1 MPSQQPFQPG
11 SKVVAYV
18 RYSGG
23 VEQGLKDRSTKEQ
36 THDIQQ
42 FCDKNS
48 LILYRVY
55 EDAGISGTSLKG
67 RDAFFEMINFLK
79 SRPKPDVA
87 GVVVWSLSRF
97 ARDLNTAQL
106 YKADLRRLGYTI
118 FSLTEQFEDSATG
131 ILFETLID
139 WKNQMYSEE
148 IAAHVSRSLRTNFE
162 QFKVLPGR
170 PPRGLMRIPVNLP
183 SKKDGTPRVGHRWEV
198 DPLLAPAIR
207 RAFELKAGGASNYQ
221 IMKELPFYKND
232 SSLRDVFRRSIFY
245 GSMTYSGVTLE
256 DYCQPIITK
265 DLWQQVQEVCM
276 KEVRAKKRE
285 GKFSDQNTRLLSGLL
300 VCPICSRKMYVCRRT
315 SNGTEYSSYRCSNC
329 SGQTIPCWRIEEA
342 VIHKAI
348 DEILVKGNIDNMVEL
363 YRAEYGM
370 DDHSK
375 QKSEKDDYTAQLIAV
390 AARIERVTDAISEIG
405 LSSSLQSK
413 LKTLQSQQQ
422 EIREK
427 QAELQSRIN
436 EDDEIIDRAH
446 ENSTSIVD
454 VLKDKE
460 APLEM
465 KREALQLF
473 IKEIIP
479 SGKTSAIIRYH
490 LPDNCA
496 SKLVPPPR
504 RRLSAQMTLETS
516 VSW

>member
-1 MPSQQPFQPG
+1 MSNQQPFQPG
-11 SKVVAYV
+11 AKVVAYV

-36 THDIQQ
+36 THEIQQ

-48 LILYRVY
+48 LILYRVF

-67 RDAFFEMINFLK
+67 RDAFFEMINLLK

-148 IAAHVSRSLRTNFE
+148 IAAHVSRSLRNNFE

-170 PPRGLMRIPVNLP
+170 PPRGLMRVPVILP
-183 SKKDGTPRVGHRWEV
+183 PKKDGSERIGHRWEM
-198 DPLLAPAIR
+198 DPLVAPSIR
-207 RAFELKAGGASNYQ
+207 RAFELKAGGSSNYQ
-221 IMKELPFYKND
+221 IMRELPFYKND
-232 SSLRDVFRRSIFY
+232 SSLRDVFRRSIY
-245 GSMTYSGVTLE
+245 HGSMTYSGVTLE
-256 DYCQPIITK
+256 NYCQPIITR

-285 GKFSDQNTRLLSGLL
+285 GKFTDQNTRLLSGLL
-300 VCPICSRKMYVCRRT
+300 ICPICSRKMYVCRRT

-329 SGQTIPCWRIEEA
+329 SGQTIPCWRVEEA
-342 VIHKAI
+342 VIKKSVE
-348 DEILVKGNIDNMVEL
+348 EILVKWNVDQMVDL
-363 YRAEYGM
+363 YRAEYGQ
-370 DDHSK
+370 DEHNQNQSK
-375 QKSEKDDYTAQLIAV
+375 KKDYTAQLIAV
-390 AARIERVTDAISEIG
+390 AARIERVTEAIAEIG
-405 LSSSLQSK
+405 LSSALQTK
-413 LKTLQSQQQ
+413 LKALQAQQQ

-427 QAELQSRIN
+427 QAELMTMIN
-436 EDDEIIDRAH
+436 AGSEIIDNAQQ
-446 ENSTSIVD
+446 NSASIID
-454 VLKDKE
+454 VLNDKE
-460 APLEM
+460 APLEI
-465 KREALQLF
+465 KREALHLF
-473 IKEIIP
+473 INEIVP
-479 SGKTSAIIRYH
+479 VGKTSAIIRYH

-496 SKLVPPPR
+496 SKLVPPR
-504 RRLSAQMTLETS
+504 RFELRF
-516 VSW
+516 